1 MSALALIKENPQPS
15 KEEIKTALEG
25 NLCRCTGYQQI
36 IEAVEAAVEE
46 WGG

>member
-1 MSALALIKENPQPS
+1 MSALALLNTNPEPS

-36 IEAVEAAVEE
+36 IDAVEMAAEE